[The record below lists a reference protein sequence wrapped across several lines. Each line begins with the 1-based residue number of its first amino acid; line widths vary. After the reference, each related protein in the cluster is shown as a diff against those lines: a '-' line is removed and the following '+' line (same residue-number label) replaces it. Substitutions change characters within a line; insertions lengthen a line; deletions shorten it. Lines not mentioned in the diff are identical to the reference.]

1 MNSPGLEQGKKLIKL
16 ARKTIE
22 YGLLTGQKLIE
33 KPEDPLFLEDCGV
46 FVTLHSYPSL
56 KLRGCIG
63 FPEAV
68 MPLYKA
74 VIEAAVNA
82 AFRDPRFPSVTSKEL
97 DKIIIEVSVL
107 TSPKKIIV
115 KNREELKE
123 KIEVGRH
130 GLIMRNSYSSGLLLP
145 QVPVEL
151 KWNSEEFLENT
162 CEKAG
167 LEKDCWKKEGTEV
180 YSFEAIVFSEK
191 EPKGEAE
198 RKTSRSSG

>member
-1 MNSPGLEQGKKLIKL
+1 MKSLGLEQGKKLIKL

-22 YGLLTGQKLIE
+22 LAALTGQKLIDN
-33 KPEDPLFLEDCGV
+33 PQDPIFLEDSGA
-46 FVTLHSYPSL
+46 FVTLHSYPS
-56 KLRGCIG
+56 KELRGCIG
-63 FPEAV
+63 FPEPV

-74 VIEAAVNA
+74 VIEAAINA
-82 AFRDPRFPSVTSKEL
+82 AFNDPRFPSLTIKEL
-97 DKIIIEVSVL
+97 DKVIVEVSVL
-107 TSPKKIIV
+107 TSPEKIIV

-123 KIEVGRH
+123 KVKVGKH

-167 LEKDCWKKEGTEV
+167 LEKDCWKKQETEV

-191 EPKGEAE
+191 EPKGEIE
-198 RKTSRSSG
+198 KKTNSSLG